1 MHYAPSGGPRMMRFY
16 KNHCRLLNLA
26 EHLPLPPFHTNGG
39 RFFCTAV
46 ELPEDLLAEL
56 EHLRG

>member
-1 MHYAPSGGPRMMRFY
+1 MMRFY